1 MLVTAKA
8 VTALAR
14 SPMQYADTVAWL
26 APEVHLKIRSLKSG
40 LCGCK
45 HATNQQGKSAV
56 AGIGDPISAAD
67 SHQHASII
75 MGIGVAW
82 VAKCVS

>member
-1 MLVTAKA
+1 MAYVVKY
-8 VTALAR
+8 V
-14 SPMQYADTVAWL
+14 
-26 APEVHLKIRSLKSG
+26 
-40 LCGCK
+40 
-45 HATNQQGKSAV
+45 TNQQGKSAV